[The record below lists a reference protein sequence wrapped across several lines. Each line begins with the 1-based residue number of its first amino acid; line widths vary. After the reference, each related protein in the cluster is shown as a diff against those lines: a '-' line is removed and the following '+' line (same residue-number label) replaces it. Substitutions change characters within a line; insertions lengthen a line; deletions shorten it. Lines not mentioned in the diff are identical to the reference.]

1 MEFASRKDISVVVPL
16 FNEEESLPELCRWI
30 RQVME
35 EHKFRYEIIL
45 VDDGSRDDSW
55 KVITELA
62 KSDPYIEGVRFN
74 RNYGKS
80 AALNT
85 GFQHAQGE
93 VVITMDADLQDSPDE
108 IPDLYRLIKEEGYD
122 LISGWKKERHDPI
135 SKTIPSLFFNYVTRK
150 ISDIHLHDFNCGL
163 KAYDLQVVKNIEVYG
178 EMHRYIPMIAKRQGF
193 DRIGEKVVQHRARK
207 YGNTKFGLER
217 FIFGFLDLLS
227 ITFVS
232 KFKKR
237 PMHFFGTIGTLS
249 FLFGLLVAIGII
261 ADKIYKIYYDL
272 PVREVTDQPLFFL
285 ALVAVIV
292 GVQLFMAGFVA
303 EMITMNSDKKNDY
316 IIAETV
322 SYPRNKV
329 F

>member
-1 MEFASRKDISVVVPL
+1 MELTTRKDISVVVPL
-16 FNEEESLPELCRWI
+16 FNEEASLPELCRWI

-35 EHKFRYEIIL
+35 ANDFRYEILL
-45 VDDGSRDDSW
+45 VDDGSDDGSW

-62 KSDPYIEGVRFN
+62 KSDPFIEGIRFN

-108 IPDLYRLIKEEGYD
+108 IPELYRLIKEEGYD

-150 ISDIHLHDFNCGL
+150 ISDISLHDFNCGL
-163 KAYDLQVVKNIEVYG
+163 KAYNLGVVKNIEVYG
-178 EMHRYIPMIAKRQGF
+178 EMHRYIPMIAKRHGF

-207 YGNTKFGLER
+207 YGTTKFGLER

-249 FLFGLLVAIGII
+249 FLFGLIVAIGII
-261 ADKIYKIYYDL
+261 ADKIYKIYYSL
-272 PVREVTDQPLFFL
+272 PVREVTGQPLFFL

-303 EMITMNSDKKNDY
+303 EMITMNSEKKHDY
-316 IIAETV
+316 IVAEKV
-322 SYPRNKV
+322 SFPRNKV